1 MIDCL
6 KTIFFSV
13 YCSLR
18 FGVADVNLAIFSP
31 YPGSELFEKLKEE
44 KKLNLDDNYFKNLS
58 YQDVTQTFS
67 YCDHVS
73 GKMLSFLRFFGFALS
88 YITIYISRPLRIYN
102 LVKNFFRKD
111 FLPSNLF
118 EQRIYDFYIRSKLNK
133 ETKKLA
139 TNN

>member
-1 MIDCL
+1 M
-6 KTIFFSV
+6 KSIFFGA

-18 FGVADVNLAIFSP
+18 FGVLDVNYAIFSA
-31 YPGSELFEKLKEE
+31 YPGSELFEKLKKE
-44 KKLNLDDNYFKNLS
+44 KKLSVDDNYFKNLS
-58 YQDVTQTFS
+58 YQDVTQAYS
-67 YCDHVS
+67 YCENVS

-88 YITIYISRPLRIYN
+88 YATIYISRPLRIYN